1 MVINQTTLLFFDSSC
16 LIAAAGS
23 PTGGS
28 SLLLAICARGF
39 LKGAVSHT
47 VLAEAEGNILTNL
60 KPPALTR
67 YRQEIL
73 SIPLLIGPVPST
85 TERETVAPITGQKDA
100 HVAASAL
107 SIGAHFLITLDK
119 RLAHRINESELSI
132 HALSPGE
139 IILTLTFTKQALRT
153 GTMQDCGYDFRGM
166 RVVSG
171 R

>member
-39 LKGAVSHT
+39 LRGAVSHA

-60 KPPALTR
+60 NPQALTR

-73 SIPLLIGPVPST
+73 AIPYVFAPVPST
-85 TERETVAPITGQKDA
+85 PERETVAPITGEKDA
-100 HVAASAL
+100 HVAASAI
-107 SIGAHFLITLDK
+107 SVGAQFLLTLDK
-119 RLAHRINESELSI
+119 RLAHWINESELYL

-139 IILTLTFTKQALRT
+139 FITTKLPTHPAYRSI
-153 GTMQDCGYDFRGM
+153 RG
-166 RVVSG
+166 G
-171 R
+171 K

>member
-39 LKGAVSHT
+39 LKGAVSHA

-60 KPPALTR
+60 KPFALTR

-73 SIPLLIGPVPST
+73 SIPLVVAPVPSAP
-85 TERETVAPITGQKDA
+85 ERETVAPITGEKDA
-100 HVAASAL
+100 HVAASAI
-107 SIGAHFLITLDK
+107 SVGSHFLLTLDK
-119 RLAHRINESELSI
+119 RLAHRINESEISI

-139 IILTLTFTKQALRT
+139 FITTELPAHSAYRSI
-153 GTMQDCGYDFRGM
+153 RG
-166 RVVSG
+166 G
-171 R
+171 

>member
-39 LKGAVSHT
+39 LKGAVSHA

-60 KPPALTR
+60 SPLALTR
-67 YRQEIL
+67 YRREIL
-73 SIPLLIGPVPST
+73 AIPYVFAPVPST
-85 TERETVAPITGQKDA
+85 PERETVAPITGEKDA

-107 SIGAHFLITLDK
+107 SVGAHFLITLDK
-119 RLAHRINESELSI
+119 RLAHRINESEL
-132 HALSPGE
+132 ALYTLSPGE
-139 IILTLTFTKQALRT
+139 FITTELPTHPVYRSI
-153 GTMQDCGYDFRGM
+153 RG
-166 RVVSG
+166 G
-171 R
+171 